1 MAISNL
7 FGLIGYPLGHSF
19 SKGYFTKKFEEMG
32 LSKSHAYELFP
43 IPQIEDLPQIIAT
56 NKGVLKGLNVTIPYK
71 QQVIPFLDTIDPAA
85 ERIGAVNTIKFL
97 PDGTCKGFNTD
108 YYGFQN
114 TLKKWSGFSE
124 FSKYKALVLG
134 QGGAA
139 KAVIAAIE
147 DLGIPVIKVSRNA
160 SEGIVSY
167 NDLPQLMS
175 DVSLIVNT
183 TPLGMHPKEDTFPEI
198 PYELLTKQHYLYD
211 IVYNPLQTAFLKKGL
226 EVGVGGV
233 HEGLEMLYGQAD
245 KAWEIW
251 NA

>member
-19 SKGYFTKKFEEMG
+19 SKGYFSKKFEEMG
-32 LSKSHAYELFP
+32 IADSHAYELFP
-43 IPQIEDLPQIIAT
+43 IPQIEDLSQIIAI
-56 NKGVLKGLNVTIPYK
+56 NKGILKGLNVTIPYK
-71 QQVIPFLDTIDPAA
+71 QQVLPFLDSIDPAA

-97 PDGTCKGFNTD
+97 PDGTCKGYNTD
-108 YYGFQN
+108 YYGFQQ
-114 TLKKWSGFSE
+114 TLKKWEGFQV
-124 FSKYKALVLG
+124 FSQYKALVLG

-160 SEGIVSY
+160 SEGIISY
-167 NDLPQLMS
+167 DQLPQLMS
-175 DVSLIVNT
+175 EVSLIVNT
-183 TPLGMHPKEDTFPEI
+183 TPLGMHPKEETFPEI

-211 IVYNPLQTAFLKKGL
+211 IVYNPLQTTFLKKGL
-226 EVGVGGV
+226 EQGVGGV

>member
-19 SKGYFTKKFEEMG
+19 SKGYFSKKFVEMG
-32 LSKSHAYELFP
+32 LSETHAYELFP
-43 IPQIEDLPQIIAT
+43 IPQIDDLPQLIAA
-56 NKGVLKGLNVTIPYK
+56 NKGILKGLNVTIPYK
-71 QQVIPFLDTIDPAA
+71 QQVLSFLDSIDPAA

-97 PDGTCKGFNTD
+97 PDGTCRGFNTD

-114 TLKKWSGFSE
+114 TLKKWEGFPI
-124 FSKYKALVLG
+124 FSQYKALVLG

-160 SEGIVSY
+160 SEGIISY
-167 NDLPQLMS
+167 EQLPQLMS
-175 DVSLIVNT
+175 EVSLIVNT
-183 TPLGMHPKEDTFPEI
+183 TPLGMHPKEETYPEI
-198 PYELLTKQHYLYD
+198 PFELLSKQHYLYD
-211 IVYNPLQTAFLKKGL
+211 IVYNPLQTTFLKKGL
-226 EVGVGGV
+226 EQGVGGV